1 MSKKSRFFRD
11 GAMLTAVS
19 LCSRSVSIVFSS
31 LLAGWVGS
39 EGVGLFT
46 LIMTVYAF
54 GITFATSGIGLTVTR
69 LVAANYER
77 RCGILSASLLYS
89 SAFGSAATLILFI
102 FAPFIAN
109 HLMHTSEGARL
120 LMILAPTLILAAI
133 SATFNGYFVGVKR
146 VRANAIAQTFGQAL
160 KIVVSCTLVAIWGR
174 GGKTSSLE
182 LICVSFL
189 ITEFFSFILIL
200 ILYFI
205 DTKNHPNKEKN
216 KAKLGEISA
225 VALPLAFSQYV
236 RSLLLSFE
244 HILIPRRLV
253 FGGLSESEAL
263 SGYGV
268 LHGMALPTLLFPMS
282 PLSSYS
288 GLLVPEF
295 AEDESRGDKE
305 RMSRLT
311 SYAINMTLIY
321 ATAVAAF
328 IFFFSEDL
336 GYALYNSFDA
346 GRYLR
351 ILALVVPIMYLDHVT
366 DQILKGIGEQV
377 YSMWVNIADSCLSL
391 VLVFFLLP
399 RLGVMG
405 YALVIIIME
414 AFNFLMS
421 LSRLLTRVKVRV
433 KPLSAMLFPLIF
445 SSLACHISGKLFAF
459 GGASSRTPWLICKII
474 VAICIFVFF
483 DRLVKSFLC
492 NLNKSKKRQKNP

>member
-1 MSKKSRFFRD
+1 MSNKSRFFRD
-11 GAMLTAVS
+11 GAMLTAVA

-31 LLAGWVGS
+31 LLVGWVGS

-46 LIMTVYAF
+46 LLMTVYGF
-54 GITFATSGIGLTVTR
+54 GLTFATSGIGLTVTR
-69 LVAANYER
+69 LVAANYQR
-77 RCGILSASLLYS
+77 RRGILAASLLYS
-89 SAFGSAATLILFI
+89 SAFGSAASLILFI
-102 FAPFIAN
+102 FAPFIGERLIHSQESAD
-109 HLMHTSEGARL
+109 L
-120 LMILAPTLILAAI
+120 LMILAPTLIIASL
-133 SATFNGYFVGVKR
+133 SATFNGYFVGVRR
-146 VRANAIAQTFGQAL
+146 VRANAIVQTFAQAS
-160 KIVVSCTLVAIWGR
+160 KIAVSCVLVAIFGR
-174 GGKTSSLE
+174 AGEFSSLE
-182 LICVSFL
+182 LICTSFL
-189 ITEFFSFILIL
+189 LTELFSFILIL

-205 DTKNHPNKEKN
+205 DAKKYPNKVKSRT
-216 KAKLGEISA
+216 KLTEISA

-253 FGGLSESEAL
+253 FGGLTESEAL
-263 SGYGV
+263 SGYGI
-268 LHGMALPTLLFPMS
+268 LHGMALPTVLFPMS

-295 AEDESRGDKE
+295 AEDESLGNKE

-311 SYAINMTLIY
+311 SSAINMTLTY
-321 ATAVAAF
+321 AVVVAVM

-336 GYALYNSFDA
+336 GYALYNSFEA

-351 ILALVVPIMYLDHVT
+351 ILSFVVPIMYLDHVT

-399 RLGVMG
+399 PLGVMG

-421 LSRLLTRVKVRV
+421 ISRLLTRVKVHI
-433 KPLSAMLFPLIF
+433 KPLTAVVFPLVF
-445 SSLACHISGKLFAF
+445 ATVSCRISGALFAF
-459 GGASSRTPWLICKII
+459 GGAASATPWLICKILL
-474 VAICIFVFF
+474 AICAFVFL
-483 DRLVKSFLC
+483 DRIHKLFLC
-492 NLNKSKKRQKNP
+492 KVNKKEKNKKML

>member
-1 MSKKSRFFRD
+1 MSNKSRFFRD
-11 GAMLTAVS
+11 GAMLAAVA

-31 LLAGWVGS
+31 LLAAWVGS
-39 EGVGLFT
+39 EGVGIFT
-46 LIMTVYAF
+46 LIMTVYGF
-54 GITFATSGIGLTVTR
+54 GLTFATSGIGLTVTR

-77 RCGILSASLLYS
+77 RRGILSASLLYS
-89 SAFGSAATLILFI
+89 SAFGSAASLFLFI

-109 HLMHTSEGARL
+109 GIIHTPAAARL
-120 LMILAPTLILAAI
+120 LMILAPTLILASL

-146 VRANAIAQTFGQAL
+146 VRANAIAQTFGQAS
-160 KIVVSCTLVAIWGR
+160 KIAVSCALVAIFGR
-174 GGKTSSLE
+174 GEKPSSLE
-182 LICVSFL
+182 LICISFL
-189 ITEFFSFILIL
+189 ITELFSFILIL

-205 DTKNHPNKEKN
+205 DAKKHPNKSKN
-216 KAKLGEISA
+216 RAKIGEISA

-253 FGGLSESEAL
+253 YGGLSESEAL
-263 SGYGV
+263 SGYGT
-268 LHGMALPTLLFPMS
+268 LHGMALPAVLFPMS

-295 AEDESRGDKE
+295 AEDESLGNKE

-311 SYAINMTLIY
+311 SSAINMTLTY
-321 ATAVAAF
+321 AVAVAVM
-328 IFFFSEDL
+328 IFFFSEEL

-351 ILALVVPIMYLDHVT
+351 ILSFVVPIMYLDHVT

-399 RLGVMG
+399 PLGVMG

-433 KPLSAMLFPLIF
+433 KPLSAVAFPLIF
-445 SSLACHISGKLFAF
+445 ATRSCHISRVLFAF

-474 VAICIFVFF
+474 VAICAFVFL
-483 DRLVKSFLC
+483 DRLAKVFLC
-492 NLNKSKKRQKNP
+492 NLNKNKKHQKNL